1 MDKMASRLR
10 DDADRIECKVSDELD
25 RRIRAS
31 LESVTPETG
40 GGRGSRRPAVFWWAS
55 SLTGVAAAV
64 AIVALINLPG
74 AKPPPTPVKPL
85 VLPDIELR
93 VRTAELTTPLEREM
107 DDLQSDLKKAQGVVR
122 QDIDRLF

>member
-1 MDKMASRLR
+1 MSASR
-10 DDADRIECKVSDELD
+10 
-25 RRIRAS
+25 
-31 LESVTPETG
+31 
-40 GGRGSRRPAVFWWAS
+40 
-55 SLTGVAAAV
+55 
-64 AIVALINLPG
+64 NG
-74 AKPPPTPVKPL
+74 ARPPPTPVKPL